1 MRAALALV
9 VLLGLGCSGDGDDQ
23 SIRGCPR
30 PDWPGPW
37 TACSEARWVGRVV
50 EAAGYSVGD
59 GRGTGAALI
68 ATGRGRRFFV
78 WAGETGAA
86 DRPPADDGVRT
97 SWSTQGYT
105 FWVESGPSTDDV
117 KPTVDELGPV
127 VAASMRIRPPPADG

>member
-1 MRAALALV
+1 
-9 VLLGLGCSGDGDDQ
+9 
-23 SIRGCPR
+23 
-30 PDWPGPW
+30 
-37 TACSEARWVGRVV
+37 VV